1 MDFFEFDDAYVR
13 RLRDGDR
20 ETVDHFYGYFRELL
34 YRAALRKL
42 RSHNEAED
50 AVQDTFARAWSG
62 LNGLREANKLGSF
75 MLGICN
81 RVVLER
87 IRGSKR
93 TEPLGD
99 RALFSI
105 APDPY
110 EEFRRKQ
117 LQVLVRDMVAEFERE
132 SPKDAKLLRKLF
144 FDEIEKDEL
153 CRKHNITRANL
164 RVLLH
169 RAIKK
174 FRALMKRLPRK

>member
-1 MDFFEFDDAYVR
+1 MDFFDFDDAYVR

-20 ETVDHFYGYFRELL
+20 ETVDHFYGYFNELL
-34 YRAALRKL
+34 LRVAQRKL
-42 RSHNEAED
+42 HSPNEAED
-50 AVQDTFARAWSG
+50 AVQETFLRALKR
-62 LNGLREANKLGSF
+62 LNDLREGNKLGPF

-81 RVVLER
+81 NVISEFN
-87 IRGSKR
+87 RGIKP
-93 TEPLGD
+93 TGPLD
-99 RALFSI
+99 DNALVSV

-117 LQVLVRDMVAEFERE
+117 LQVLVRDMLAEFERE

-153 CRKHNITRANL
+153 CRTNHVTRANL

>member
-1 MDFFEFDDAYVR
+1 LVS
-13 RLRDGDR
+13 
-20 ETVDHFYGYFRELL
+20 V
-34 YRAALRKL
+34 
-42 RSHNEAED
+42 
-50 AVQDTFARAWSG
+50 
-62 LNGLREANKLGSF
+62 
-75 MLGICN
+75 
-81 RVVLER
+81 
-87 IRGSKR
+87 
-93 TEPLGD
+93 
-99 RALFSI
+99 

-117 LQVLVRDMVAEFERE
+117 LQVLVRDMLAEFERE

-153 CRKHNITRANL
+153 CRTNHVTRANL